1 MSEDKQTGIDGL
13 VGGWGDLGAGHYVR
27 PTAGGWVFLS
37 TTFANAEEERWVSE
51 HGKMASVSVS
61 TSASVAFIPDPTW
74 SWKEYRRVCS
84 RPKEGEE

>member
-13 VGGWGDLGAGHYVR
+13 AGGWGALGAGYYVR
-27 PTAGGWVFLS
+27 PTAGGWVFLATVSAEKEDSLRGERSVS
-37 TTFANAEEERWVSE
+37 T
-51 HGKMASVSVS
+51 SVSVS
-61 TSASVAFIPDPTW
+61 ISASVVFIPDPTW

>member
-1 MSEDKQTGIDGL
+1 VSDDKQSGIDGL
-13 VGGWGDLGAGHYVR
+13 IGGWGDLGGGDYVR

-37 TTFANAEEERWVSE
+37 TTFAKEVDQSWTKIGDVP
-51 HGKMASVSVS
+51 SVSVS

-84 RPKEGEE
+84 RPAEGDA